1 MSHCTTRFQ
10 KNLISKNLRELSIM
24 LSNTTKHVRKSKS
37 TASDS
42 DVESSLKKQRF
53 NFIAYENTSSEEEFS
68 LKCFKNTLRLSLL
81 STTLSNIEMISQQFS
96 EMTSQQFTEIN

>member
-1 MSHCTTRFQ
+1 
-10 KNLISKNLRELSIM
+10 M

-53 NFIAYENTSSEEEFS
+53 NFIAYENMFSEEESS
-68 LKCFKNTLRLSLL
+68 LKQFDKILKFLSFVL
-81 STTLSNIEMISQQFS
+81 STTQSNI
-96 EMTSQQFTEIN
+96 EMTSQQFSEID